1 MSELIQIENKAGRVK
16 LDGQVSELSINKLI
30 DEMAGLYGDDAVKNE
45 LRIGDSIASADDS
58 LTSLEIEI
66 NSPGGSV
73 QQGYRAYKTI
83 KEIQSRGVTVTARIT
98 KLAASMGSIIAAA
111 ADTVYIEEDAKMMI
125 HDASVIAWGNPADLQ
140 EAADKLNAISDEL
153 AAIYSL
159 RTERPMADMRALM
172 RKETWMNAK
181 TAIELGFADES
192 YKADP
197 AAEKPKT
204 KLDRLLSGEASSEVD
219 IRQNNPTKK
228 PMSILNRLTS
238 PSSEEATAQITALE
252 TQITGHDSEIQGFK
266 DKLEI
271 AETALQEAAG
281 FKVEIEAFTAEVSL
295 LKDERDTLSAEL
307 VTAKAEIIAATESAG
322 QIATETL
329 ASIGQTEPLA
339 EVTEDAPT
347 DLLTQYEALQGYE
360 KREFLSKNA
369 VAIQALAKAAK

>member
-1 MSELIQIENKAGRVK
+1 MQPNNQPNHQPHKKMSELLQIENKAGKVK
-16 LDGQVSELSINKLI
+16 LT
-30 DEMAGLYGDDAVKNE
+30 DAVTHE
-45 LRIGDSIASADDS
+45 SIGSMIDQIAKLFGASASAQGQDFGAIMNYADNAVD
-58 LTSLEIEI
+58 TLEIEI
-66 NSPGGSV
+66 NSPGGSIFD
-73 QQGYRAYKTI
+73 GYNIYREI
-83 KEIQSRGVTVTARIT
+83 KSLQDRGVVVTATIT
-98 KLAASMGSIIAAA
+98 GMAASM
-111 ADTVYIEEDAKMMI
+111 
-125 HDASVIAWGNPADLQ
+125 ASVIAMACDEIQMVPHGRMMIHEASQGVRGNADELRKAADLL
-140 EAADKLNAISDEL
+140 DGISNDI
-153 AAIYSL
+153 AAIYSE
-159 RTERPMADMRALM
+159 RTGKPIEDVRTMM
-172 RKETWMNAK
+172 KEETWM
-181 TAIELGFADES
+181 TATEALAIGFIDS
-192 YKADP
+192 V
-197 AAEKPKT
+197 
-204 KLDRLLSGEASSEVD
+204 VD

-347 DLLTQYEALQGYE
+347 DLLSQYEALQGSE